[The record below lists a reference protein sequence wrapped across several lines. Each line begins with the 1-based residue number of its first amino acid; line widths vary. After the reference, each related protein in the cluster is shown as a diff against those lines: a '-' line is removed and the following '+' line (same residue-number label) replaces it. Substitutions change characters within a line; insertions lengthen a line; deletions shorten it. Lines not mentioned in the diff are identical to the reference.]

1 MWYSYNNVITMYT
14 KINMN
19 LTQLEQIKTNYL
31 TYKISHFNKLLRL
44 HKIGNMTQSDWFVKL
59 VKGGKRFVYKCMTYL
74 LPTYHDCNYC

>member
-1 MWYSYNNVITMYT
+1 
-14 KINMN
+14 
-19 LTQLEQIKTNYL
+19 L